1 MSTLATAT
9 VLGFSILGASML
21 SVELG
26 IWVAIIEITLGVIAG
41 NFFGVTTTPWIDF
54 LASFGGI
61 LLTFLAGAE
70 VDPRLMREKLKESLL
85 IGGLS
90 FLLPFIGVGLFAD
103 WVAGWGL
110 RHAESACVAV
120 STTPPPLLYAALV

>member
-26 IWVAIIEITLGVIAG
+26 VSVAIIEITLGVIAG
-41 NFFGVTTTPWIDF
+41 NFLGVTTTPWIDF
-54 LASFGGI
+54 LASFGRL
-61 LLTFLAGAE
+61 LLTFLARAE
-70 VDPRLMREKLKESLL
+70 LAPRLLREKFKESFL

-90 FLLPFIGVGLFAD
+90 FLLPLMGAGLFAYY
-103 WVAGWGL
+103 VAG
-110 RHAESACVAV
+110 
-120 STTPPPLLYAALV
+120 

>member
-26 IWVAIIEITLGVIAG
+26 ISVAIIEITLGVIAG

-70 VDPRLMREKLKESLL
+70 VDPRLMREKLK
-85 IGGLS
+85 
-90 FLLPFIGVGLFAD
+90 
-103 WVAGWGL
+103 
-110 RHAESACVAV
+110 
-120 STTPPPLLYAALV
+120 